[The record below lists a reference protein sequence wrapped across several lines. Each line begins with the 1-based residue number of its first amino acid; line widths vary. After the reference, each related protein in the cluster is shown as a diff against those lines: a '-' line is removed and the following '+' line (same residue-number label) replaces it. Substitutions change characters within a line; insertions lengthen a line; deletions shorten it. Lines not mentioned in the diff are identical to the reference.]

1 LKPPVSIRKLNGPLN
16 PTTLACRKGV
26 VTISEEKTGVGE
38 TARNIAVTKAVVWVA
53 TSPVGWFTALTTAV
67 CVLLAALVMAAG
79 GHQAEAAPCGNTVRG
94 GDPTQ
99 LAHDDVPADYL
110 QYAHDTEEKTNIPWN
125 VLMGISKIESNFG
138 RLVAPGVKSGSNFA
152 GAAGPMQIGIG
163 GAAGN
168 TWGGTPRHR
177 VEDHAGGVAS
187 DANGDGWEDVYDPA
201 DAILAAAK
209 YLKSNGAP
217 ADLHRAIFA
226 YNHAEWYVAQV
237 MNNAHSYAQG
247 NFDFDTSAAT
257 KSPDS
262 PASAPTGSV
271 YVLGDSIALGAK
283 QQLIDALGSAYSG
296 VYVNASRSR
305 SITTPGDTPGN
316 QTNGIQAVLEDTNK
330 ESGDFQ
336 GVAHASTI
344 IVELG
349 TNDLTGGSAFEARI
363 RQLVGAIQD
372 INNSATIYW
381 VEVFADE
388 KSNVDK
394 GSLNTS
400 IEKEAN
406 AGGTKQYELIKP
418 AGQNI
423 DLGSDGVHPTGE
435 GDKKFAQLVAS
446 QVGSSDPG
454 STAGCAPAG
463 SGNLPPGDAQDLAKA
478 ILTNPKIVTGGRLVY
493 FDLHQQATG
502 GMPSNGVALK
512 SSLLSA
518 LSYIGQSLK
527 VDISALESGG
537 TGHTAGSAHYDGR
550 AMDIAVI
557 NGVAT
562 TGRDANALAVLKLIL
577 PVLPAGSSI
586 GQQGCGP
593 GPDPSLPA
601 GIGQFSDTCN
611 HLHIQVPG

>member
-1 LKPPVSIRKLNGPLN
+1 
-16 PTTLACRKGV
+16 V
-26 VTISEEKTGVGE
+26 VTISEEETGLGE

-53 TSPVGWFTALTTAV
+53 TSPAGWFTALTAVV

-79 GHQAEAAPCGNTVRG
+79 GHQAEAEPCTNTVRG

-99 LAHDDVPADYL
+99 LANDDIPADYL
-110 QYAHDTEEKTNIPWN
+110 QYAHDAEEKTNVPWN
-125 VLMGISKIESNFG
+125 VLMGISKVESDLG
-138 RLVAPGVKSGSNFA
+138 RSNLPGVHSGANYA
-152 GAAGPMQIGIG
+152 GAAGPMQIGIR

-187 DANGDGWEDVYDPA
+187 DGNGDGWEDVYDPA
-201 DAILAAAK
+201 DAILGAAK

-226 YNHAEWYVAQV
+226 YNHLESYVAQV
-237 MNNAHSYAQG
+237 MNNARSYAQG

-283 QQLIDALGSAYSG
+283 QQLVDALGSTYSG
-296 VYVNASRSR
+296 VYINASKSR
-305 SITTPGDTPGN
+305 SIRTPGDTPGN

-336 GVAHASTI
+336 GVAHATTI
-344 IVELG
+344 VVELG
-349 TNDLTGGSAFEARI
+349 TNDLSGGSDFETRI
-363 RQLVGAIQD
+363 RQLVGVIQG

-388 KSNVDK
+388 KSNVDR

-400 IEKEAN
+400 IEKEATS
-406 AGGTKQYELIKP
+406 GGTKQYELIKP

-423 DLGSDGVHPTGE
+423 DLGSDGVHPTAE

-446 QVGSSDPG
+446 QIGASDPG
-454 STAGCAPAG
+454 SAAGCAPAG
-463 SGNLPPGDAQDLAKA
+463 DGNLPTGDAQDLAKA
-478 ILTNPKIVTGGRLVY
+478 ILANPKIVTDGRLVF
-493 FDLHQQATG
+493 FDLHQQANG
-502 GMPSNGVALK
+502 DIPSNGVALK

-518 LSYIGQSLK
+518 LSYIGQSIE
-527 VDISALESGG
+527 VHVSALESGG
-537 TGHTAGSAHYDGR
+537 TGHHDGSAHYDGR
-550 AMDIAVI
+550 GVDINII
-557 NGVAT
+557 NGAHT

-577 PVLPAGSSI
+577 PVLPKGSRV
-586 GQQGCGP
+586 GQTGCGP
-593 GPDPSLPA
+593 EPDPPMPD
-601 GIGQFSDTCN
+601 GIMPIPDTCN